1 MSTRFAS
8 GGDAV
13 IAPKPSWKFPESPA
27 SAPAADE
34 AVHEVLVEEG
44 WLGADSAYRGRHSR
58 YRAIALQVLYECDTT
73 HHPLSQVLQRRFAS
87 LRQGGMALTS
97 RGQDLVRG
105 LAGGAWE
112 DREEIDR
119 IIGEVARRF
128 PVDTL
133 SVLDR
138 NIMRLAVQEMLEPV
152 MAGSVK
158 VIVVEAVALA
168 ERYGTDQSPAFVHGV
183 LGAVSQRLARRADF
197 MFSGEAVR

>member
-1 MSTRFAS
+1 MR
-8 GGDAV
+8 
-13 IAPKPSWKFPESPA
+13 
-27 SAPAADE
+27 
-34 AVHEVLVEEG
+34 EVLVEEG
-44 WLGADSAYRGRHSR
+44 WLGADPAYRGRHSR

-87 LRQGGMALTS
+87 LRQNGMALTS

-105 LAGGAWE
+105 LTSGAWE
-112 DREEIDR
+112 ERDEIDR
-119 IIGEVARRF
+119 IIGGAARRF

-138 NIMRLAVQEMLEPV
+138 NIMRLAVQEMLEPT
-152 MAGSVK
+152 MAESVK

-183 LGAVSQRLARRADF
+183 LGAVSQRLARRADYAF
-197 MFSGEAVR
+197 LGETDR

>member
-1 MSTRFAS
+1 MT
-8 GGDAV
+8 GL
-13 IAPKPSWKFPESPA
+13 APVGEAGIVSRPSWKSPETRTA
-27 SAPAADE
+27 GPAADE

-44 WLGADSAYRGRHSR
+44 WLGEDPAYRGRHSR
-58 YRAIALQVLYECDTT
+58 YRAIVLQVLYECDTT

-87 LRQGGMALTS
+87 LRQNGMALTS

-105 LAGGAWE
+105 LASGAWE
-112 DREEIDR
+112 DRDEIDR
-119 IIGEVARRF
+119 IIGGVARRF

-138 NIMRLAVQEMLEPV
+138 NIMRLAVQEMLEPT
-152 MAGSVK
+152 MAESVK

-183 LGAVSQRLARRADF
+183 LGAVSQRLARRADYA
-197 MFSGEAVR
+197 FSEETDR